1 MDQIKN
7 VRIVPSDLALGKT
20 YKDAFAELSE
30 LLGVGKK

>member
-20 YKDAFAELSE
+20 YREAFTELSQ
-30 LLGVGKK
+30 LLGVAK